1 MTPLHQGTIC
11 AGHSKRFTISRKFR
25 LSLCGM
31 RRMVTTN
38 LLELVHELEHMSAV
52 NVHDH
57 LDTIELQVAKPV
69 DVEAIDDLVC
79 DALFV
84 DPVDREEGLFNWV
97 IQLQKRENLRGAS
110 DMNILDGAKRSLYVL
125 RPAA

>member
-1 MTPLHQGTIC
+1 LKPVLNLGGGAISPILRT
-11 AGHSKRFTISRKFR
+11 AGRM
-25 LSLCGM
+25 LCPTKG
-31 RRMVTTN
+31 MVTTN
-38 LLELVHELEHMSAV
+38 LLQLVNQHEHLGAV

-57 LDTIELQVAKPV
+57 LDTIELRVAKPV